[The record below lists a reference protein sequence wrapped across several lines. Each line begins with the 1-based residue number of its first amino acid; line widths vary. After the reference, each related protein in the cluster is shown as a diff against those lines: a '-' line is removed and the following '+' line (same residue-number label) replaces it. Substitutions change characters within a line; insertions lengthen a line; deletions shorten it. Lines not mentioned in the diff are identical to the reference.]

1 MHYPRDRLPARRRA
15 REGTVVE
22 LTDNLL
28 WLLKQA
34 LHFSLSTVNESVKP
48 HGVSTSH
55 LGVLR
60 QLAQEPGLSGA
71 ELARRLLI
79 TPQGVQLALTA
90 LESRGLVERRQ
101 DPGHGR
107 ILRAHLTA
115 DGCRVAEAVFADAV
129 AAHQRVFGV
138 LSTDE
143 QEQLR
148 ALLARV
154 IEQGTGHTVQ
164 QDHI

>member
-1 MHYPRDRLPARRRA
+1 
-15 REGTVVE
+15 VE

-34 LHFSLSTVNESVKP
+34 FYFSLTTVNEAVKP
-48 HGVSTSH
+48 HGVSTAP

-60 QLAQEPGLSGA
+60 QLALEPGLSGA

-90 LESRGLVERRQ
+90 LEKRGLVERRQ
-101 DPGHGR
+101 DPAHGR
-107 ILRAHLTA
+107 ILHAYLT
-115 DGCRVAEAVFADAV
+115 DSGREVAAAVFTDAV
-129 AAHQRVFGV
+129 AAHDRVFGV
-138 LSTDE
+138 LSPDE

-148 ALLARV
+148 ALLTRV
-154 IEQGTGHTVQ
+154 VEQGTGHTLQ
-164 QDHI
+164 SDHV

>member
-1 MHYPRDRLPARRRA
+1 M
-15 REGTVVE
+15 E

-34 LHFSLSTVNESVKP
+34 FHFSLTTVTEAVKP
-48 HGVSTSH
+48 HGVSTAH

-60 QLAQEPGLSGA
+60 HLTQEPGLSGA

-79 TPQGVQLALTA
+79 TPQGVQLALTG
-90 LESRGLVERRQ
+90 LEQRGLVERRQ

-107 ILRAHLTA
+107 ILHAYLT
-115 DGCRVAEAVFADAV
+115 DEGRRVAAAVFTDAV
-129 AAHQRVFGV
+129 AAHHRVFGV
-138 LSTDE
+138 LSAAE

-148 ALLARV
+148 DLLGRV
-154 IEQGTGHTVQ
+154 LEQGTGHALQ
-164 QDHI
+164 EAHI